1 MREYRIVGPDG
12 GVRWLTGCG
21 RLQHEAAGRPEVLD
35 GLVIDIRNFKKLADP
50 LLASHRH
57 KENFLAVLA
66 HMLRD
71 PMAPLRN
78 AARLLG
84 SGPGDDAQTA
94 WCSGVII
101 RQVQRI
107 AVLLD
112 DLFNL
117 SAIKYGRLRLEL
129 GPVSVQRAVDAAV
142 SAALPLMQARNQ
154 RLEIALPQPQPP
166 LLLQADAGRI
176 EPVLTNLLTNA
187 ARYTPAGGQIR
198 LVGRRIA
205 PAAAGS
211 QAEEVEIA
219 VHDTGIG
226 LHARDRD
233 LILDM
238 FSQLDN
244 LTHRGPGGL
253 GIGLALT
260 KGLVELQGGRVRL
273 HSDGLGRG
281 SVFTMVLPALP
292 GGSLAAQ
299 APDAPSTQA
308 AAHRVLIADD
318 NPDAAESLSLLL
330 QMAGHVT
337 RTAADGLAALAA
349 CAGFDPEV
357 ALLDIS
363 MPGLNGYEV
372 AQRLRADPA
381 RADMLL
387 VALTGWG
394 SPDNREQARL
404 AGFDLCFSKP
414 VDPDELIQLLASTD
428 LLWARAPTPDRASAS
443 G

>member
-1 MREYRIVGPDG
+1 MREYRIVSPDG

-21 RLQHEAAGRPEVLD
+21 WLQHEAAGRPEVLD
-35 GLVIDIRNFKKLADP
+35 GLVIDIRNFKKLEDP

-66 HMLRD
+66 QMLRD

-84 SGPGDDAQTA
+84 SGPGGDAQTA

-117 SAIKYGRLRLEL
+117 SAIKYGRMRLEL

-142 SAALPLMQARNQ
+142 EAALPLMQARNQ
-154 RLEIALPQPQPP
+154 RLEIALPQPP
-166 LLLQADAGRI
+166 LLLQADAGCI

-226 LHARDRD
+226 LA
-233 LILDM
+233 
-238 FSQLDN
+238 
-244 LTHRGPGGL
+244 
-253 GIGLALT
+253 LA
-260 KGLVELQGGRVRL
+260 KGLVELQGGRLRL
-273 HSDGLGRG
+273 HSDGFGRG

-308 AAHRVLIADD
+308 ASHRVLIADD

-428 LLWARAPTPDRASAS
+428 LLRARAPTPDQASAS